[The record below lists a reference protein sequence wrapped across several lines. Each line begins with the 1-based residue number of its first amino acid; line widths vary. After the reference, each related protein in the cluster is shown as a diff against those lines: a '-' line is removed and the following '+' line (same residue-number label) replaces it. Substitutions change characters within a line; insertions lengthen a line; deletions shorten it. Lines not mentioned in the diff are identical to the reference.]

1 MVTLKIQKKDLKF
14 VTFKEIRNNMCLKQ
28 MLGSV
33 FFFFFLTFLLV
44 SHQCFFSLLVKYG
57 EVAAIVVLLVLV
69 FCRRTEEESI
79 PSLLSL
85 SLSLTR
91 EISHFS
97 LV

>member
-1 MVTLKIQKKDLKF
+1 
-14 VTFKEIRNNMCLKQ
+14 
-28 MLGSV
+28 
-33 FFFFFLTFLLV
+33 V

-85 SLSLTR
+85 SLSHKRNITFFSGLIKER
-91 EISHFS
+91 EIYREKKREREKKIWNRERR
-97 LV
+97 VRV